1 MYQLYL
7 SCVTFVYKVAFNCQS
22 VNEPAVILK
31 LMSVVHR
38 STREVTKKRLLCIRG
53 VQICYVTSLS
63 HLSLVV
69 GVVTYVFVISAS
81 VDIYVVH
88 SDSVVKLHSDMLVTL
103 SSASIH

>member
-1 MYQLYL
+1 M
-7 SCVTFVYKVAFNCQS
+7 
-22 VNEPAVILK
+22 
-31 LMSVVHR
+31 
-38 STREVTKKRLLCIRG
+38 
-53 VQICYVTSLS
+53 S

-81 VDIYVVH
+81 VDIYVVY